1 MKFGVSAVVVLAMM
15 ISVPASAGVV
25 LQRRQ
30 TINSGGQQ
38 RSIEETVMIQGAKEK
53 RTVEHLDII
62 TDLEARKV
70 TTIDHTSKSYVET
83 EYPPPTAPA
92 GAIAMQ
98 LGLVVDYS
106 QQSGERMVAGYKCEY
121 YKGVRTSRVAELVI
135 TQCVTTD
142 APGAD
147 AYSAF
152 DRQRIEVLKAEHANV
167 SNHLP
172 PGMPLEVTLSV
183 ARAMP
188 ATRDTDPE
196 KLRGLQEMIA
206 KQPKTSA
213 TTEVLKVAARNLPAD
228 TFNVPKGYTRR
239 EAKQM
244 IRPPMLNMPPTRER
258 PPAGGGPLR
267 RDAN

>member
-1 MKFGVSAVVVLAMM
+1 MKLGVSAVVVLAMM

-62 TDLEARKV
+62 TDLDARKV

-106 QQSGERMVAGYKCEY
+106 QESGERMVAGYKCEY
-121 YKGVRTSRVAELVI
+121 YKGVRTSRVADLVI

-142 APGAD
+142 APGAA

-152 DRQRIEVLKAEHANV
+152 DHQRIEILKAEHAKV

-206 KQPKTSA
+206 KQPKTNA
-213 TTEVLKVAARNLPAD
+213 TTEVLKVTARNLPAD
-228 TFNVPKGYTRR
+228 TFNVPKGYTRVEPR
-239 EAKQM
+239 QM
-244 IRPPMLNMPPTRER
+244 LRMPVPSVR
-258 PPAGGGPLR
+258 PPAGAPPLK
-267 RDAN
+267 RDPN